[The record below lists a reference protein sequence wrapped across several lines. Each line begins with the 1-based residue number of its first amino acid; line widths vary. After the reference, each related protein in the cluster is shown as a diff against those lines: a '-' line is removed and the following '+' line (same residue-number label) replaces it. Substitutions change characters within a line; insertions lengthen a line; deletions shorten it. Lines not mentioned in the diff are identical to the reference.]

1 MSRSHATGFS
11 AIELLI
17 TIFVA
22 AAFLAAGYQLY
33 SAVLRYGADTRNQ
46 TTASNIAYDYLR
58 RYSSQAT
65 NPCTVVTPVPAPTIP
80 TPPAGGVALPS
91 PSITASITCPY
102 GTANGTSLVSV
113 TVTYGYTSPQKQV
126 QHAVYVTN

>member
-1 MSRSHATGFS
+1 MNRSDQTGFS
-11 AIELLI
+11 AVELLI

-33 SAVLRYGADTRNQ
+33 SAVLRNGADTRNQ
-46 TTASNIAYDYLR
+46 TIASNIAYDYVR

-65 NPCTVVTPVPAPTIP
+65 NPCTVVSPVPAPTIP
-80 TPPAGGVALPS
+80 TPPTGGASLPS

-102 GTANGTSLVSV
+102 GAANGTSLVSV
-113 TVTYGYTSPQKQV
+113 TVTYGYTTPQKQV